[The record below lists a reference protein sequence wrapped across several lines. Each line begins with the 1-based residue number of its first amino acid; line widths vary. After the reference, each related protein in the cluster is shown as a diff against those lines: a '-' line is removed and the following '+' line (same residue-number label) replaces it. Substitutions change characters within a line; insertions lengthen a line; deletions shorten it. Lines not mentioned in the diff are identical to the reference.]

1 MKTKDHLSNRAQ
13 IYSLDDL
20 KTHYRRNTK
29 GHWFD
34 KDTMR
39 FFRSRLSDRLHFGA
53 ESIYFVSSEQGP
65 SGVRL
70 YSVRKYTP
78 SSGEIDTVGDF
89 QQYKTSSSAQRA
101 AERAAR
107 EERGETK

>member
-1 MKTKDHLSNRAQ
+1 MKHLSNQAG
-13 IYSLDDL
+13 IYSLEDL
-20 KTHYRRNTK
+20 KRHYYRKTK

-53 ESIYFVSSEQGP
+53 ESIFFVSSEQGP

-78 SSGEIDTVGDF
+78 SSGNIDTVGEF
-89 QQYKTSSSAQRA
+89 QQYHTSSSAQRA
-101 AERAAR
+101 AEREAQI
-107 EERGETK
+107 ERGETR